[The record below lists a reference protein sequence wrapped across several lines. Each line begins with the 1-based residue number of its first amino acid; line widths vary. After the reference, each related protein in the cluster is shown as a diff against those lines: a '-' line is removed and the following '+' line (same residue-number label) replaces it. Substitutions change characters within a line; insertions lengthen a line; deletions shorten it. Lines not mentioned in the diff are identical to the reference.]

1 MISNRIRDELS
12 NFKGIVLGGN
22 RIVVPQ
28 SLRKK
33 ILKLAYEAHQG
44 IVKTKKFYEHVF
56 YWPGMD
62 DTTETVVK
70 NCQACVV
77 NQPLNKYTPLQPN
90 LYLVVLE

>member
-1 MISNRIRDELS
+1 MS
-12 NFKGIVLGGN
+12 NFEGNVLRGN
-22 RIVVPQ
+22 QIVVPR

-44 IVKTKKFYEHVF
+44 IVKTKKFFELVF
-56 YWPGMD
+56 FWPGMD
-62 DTTETVVK
+62 DTTETMVK
-70 NCQACVV
+70 NYQACVV